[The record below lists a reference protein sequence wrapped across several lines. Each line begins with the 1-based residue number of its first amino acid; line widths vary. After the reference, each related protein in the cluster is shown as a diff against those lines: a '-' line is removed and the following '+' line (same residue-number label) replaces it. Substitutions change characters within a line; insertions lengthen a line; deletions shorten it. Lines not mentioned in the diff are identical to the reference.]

1 MALNKLK
8 FSLLIVAF
16 SYVFMLFVYFV
27 VMFSKGNLNLSGNS
41 QDWGGV
47 GSYIGGLFTPIAAL
61 LSGYFVYISF
71 IENSH
76 QQKLNLVRNA
86 LNKLD
91 CQLDEQ
97 LNKPFYYSP
106 DISFKDYIYAISNGD
121 VDTNDATNK
130 AIVALLHD
138 IAMLTNSVRYYIGLL
153 SEVPSDKN
161 DSSWL
166 GELERSYWIKKYSPI
181 SNRMIDIVG
190 EDALRSKATAEQIES
205 LNFFINP

>member
-8 FSLLIVAF
+8 VSLLIVAF
-16 SYVFMLFVYFV
+16 AYVFMLLVYLG
-27 VMFSKGNLNLSGNS
+27 VMFSKGSLNLSGNS

-71 IENSH
+71 IANAH
-76 QQKLNLVRNA
+76 QQKLNLVRDA

-97 LNKPFYYSP
+97 LNKSFYSGS
-106 DISFKDYIYAISNGD
+106 DMSFKDHVYAISNGK
-121 VDTNDATNK
+121 VETNDATNK

-138 IAMLTNSVRYYIGLL
+138 IAMLTNSVRYYVGLL

-190 EDALRSKATAEQIES
+190 EGALRSKATPEQIKS
-205 LNFFINP
+205 LNFFIKP